1 MPTHA
6 TALFG
11 DRHAAHAAIEQ
22 LVQAGF
28 PRDTISLL
36 MSESTHE
43 REFSSPSSERSGLRP
58 TRPAGVLGAIVSGL
72 VDVPSSRGGFAL
84 RVAGPL
90 VRALL
95 RAPEG
100 AISGAISAALVD
112 AGLPDH
118 EARFLGEGVRSGS
131 IIVGVLAG
139 GERARLAT
147 QLLQLSGGAALQ
159 AA

>member
-6 TALFG
+6 TALFR
-11 DRHAAHAAIEQ
+11 DRHASHAAIEQ

-28 PRDTISLL
+28 PRDAISI
-36 MSESTHE
+36 MMTESTHE
-43 REFSSPSSERSGLRP
+43 REFGRSSAEGSGLRSSRP
-58 TRPAGVLGAIVSGL
+58 TGVLATIVSGL
-72 VDVPSSRGGFAL
+72 VAIPARGGRAL
-84 RVAGPL
+84 LVVGPL

-100 AISGAISAALVD
+100 ADANAFSAALEA
-112 AGLPDH
+112 AGVADH
-118 EARFLGEGVRSGS
+118 QARFLDEGVRSGS
-131 IIVGVLAG
+131 IVVGVHTS

-147 QLLQLSGGAALQ
+147 QLLELSGGAALQ